1 MINKYFTAIMDNN
14 NGEINKIKKYLRINR
29 KYIIIERIIKM

>member
-1 MINKYFTAIMDNN
+1 MDNN
-14 NGEINKIKKYLRINR
+14 NGEINKIKKYFRINR